1 MSKSFKKLVAI
12 VSAIAMVIAGI
23 TVQPQT
29 ANAAEALEWSE
40 LTDGLK
46 KATIKNTSTEEVRGV
61 EYKGFETDRS
71 WGGDSKWQGQAIVN
85 DVTVEAGQA
94 YKVSLDVSS
103 TPAKKILVQTLS
115 GGEYVEKE
123 YDTTV
128 GHIEQTFAAN
138 NDKVNIVVA
147 FGSFSDDEVGTYD
160 VSISNLKLEKTE
172 KSEEQIEK
180 ERVEALLTGDE
191 NIAKGKTAF
200 SNSVKETGY
209 QPEEA
214 FDGNLG
220 SRYAA
225 ESYESGVTLGVDLG
239 KTYKVSSVAFKWE
252 GAYATE
258 YNIQVSK
265 DGKAYDTVKTMTAD
279 KAETIEV
286 PLDEAVE
293 ARYVRIECV
302 KNAINYGYSLWEMG
316 VYGTEVA
323 EVETTTPVVEPG
335 TVETTTPAKQDE
347 TTTPA
352 PVVPTVPVA
361 AEKDWS
367 AEDFIGSTD
376 ATYNDTYKA
385 IKDGAINEIVNIQKA
400 DDTLGLYVSFADA
413 DFGTITVN
421 GKAADIKVAG
431 AGIWFKL
438 SNFTDMYSDVVI
450 TNGAGTV
457 KATLYVYNK
466 NGVDNSKKDD
476 ETTTPAKPT
485 VAPTTANGN
494 VDESI
499 KAPEGLVHA
508 PGEGLPYHFAWAA
521 VDGADGY
528 NVYIDGVYVTKVTEN
543 VADLD
548 ASMFTKGAGEYT
560 VGVATV
566 KENKTSAIT
575 SIKYTYAGSGQPA
588 TTKVSVTTTV
598 APVATTVAPVITTV
612 APVTTPS
619 VPGQDVDESIK
630 APEGLVWAGNANLPY
645 YFAWAKADGIDSYNV
660 YVDGTLVANVVDGS
674 VNLNESVFTKGS
686 GEYAIGIAAVKGNK
700 TSVITSIKY
709 TYAGSGQ
716 PATTKAPEP
725 STAKPTDVTVAPT
738 APGQDVD
745 ESIKAPEGLVWAG
758 NANLPYY
765 FAWAPVVGVDSYNV
779 YVDGVYATNVNGNSV
794 NLEKSVFTKGSGEYT
809 VGVAAVKGNK
819 VSNITSVKYT
829 YTGDG
834 AITTTKAPEAQ
845 PTAAP
850 TTVAPTAKPTVAP
863 TTAKPTTKPKETT
876 TIDFTTDSSIEKP
889 FGLDVSQASVGYV
902 NVVWGRGTID
912 CYNVYVD
919 GERRRTGISAQALK
933 LPVYTEGTH
942 TIAITTVVGKR
953 ESERLEA
960 QIQITGTGEKETEPE
975 TCPEELKPQLKENV
989 PLRDDR
995 IAIEL
1000 NNKTNG
1006 KYSDSEIYWC
1016 IVGNNAN
1023 NQLCYM
1029 DKDGNMIPASE
1040 SLNTVEVNGTKYAN
1054 IYHTL
1059 AESDHVYAPT
1069 IRSGR
1074 MYLSYGKPVYVKF
1087 VGSTG
1092 YAGPDL
1098 NNPGDVNAN
1107 TLFEFAEFTIE
1118 GKHYWGN
1125 TTRVDYFCFPMVT
1138 RLIGGSL
1145 YGGYDNVVGDVGTRD
1160 EIFNAFKNEVPNEYK
1175 SLVRD
1180 DRIIAPCKS
1189 TFNVG
1194 KINGNYFDNYI
1205 NEFWNKYANEDLRF
1219 SSESGRFVGR
1229 VVGNQ
1234 MRFTREGDSTVY
1246 YVDKPN
1252 TQEVLEG
1259 KGAFDRGNGVEK
1271 AIEAQLCAA
1280 FNRGVA
1286 TEPENWYTPSKYY
1299 KNSVS
1304 NFYAGFFHE
1313 HSVLGKAYGFCYDDV
1328 NDQST
1333 LLQYDKADALVID
1346 LKW

>member
-239 KTYKVSSVAFKWE
+239 KTNKVSSVAFKWE

-335 TVETTTPAKQDE
+335 TVETTTPAKQDETTTPAKQDE

-485 VAPTTANGN
+485 VAPTT
-494 VDESI
+494 V
-499 KAPEGLVHA
+499 AP
-508 PGEGLPYHFAWAA
+508 
-521 VDGADGY
+521 
-528 NVYIDGVYVTKVTEN
+528 
-543 VADLD
+543 
-548 ASMFTKGAGEYT
+548 
-560 VGVATV
+560 
-566 KENKTSAIT
+566 
-575 SIKYTYAGSGQPA
+575 
-588 TTKVSVTTTV
+588 TTV
-598 APVATTVAPVITTV
+598 APTTVAPTTV
-612 APVTTPS
+612 APT
-619 VPGQDVDESIK
+619 
-630 APEGLVWAGNANLPY
+630 
-645 YFAWAKADGIDSYNV
+645 
-660 YVDGTLVANVVDGS
+660 
-674 VNLNESVFTKGS
+674 
-686 GEYAIGIAAVKGNK
+686 
-700 TSVITSIKY
+700 
-709 TYAGSGQ
+709 
-716 PATTKAPEP
+716 
-725 STAKPTDVTVAPT
+725 TVAPT
-738 APGQDVD
+738 AKPT
-745 ESIKAPEGLVWAG
+745 E
-758 NANLPYY
+758 
-765 FAWAPVVGVDSYNV
+765 
-779 YVDGVYATNVNGNSV
+779 T
-794 NLEKSVFTKGSGEYT
+794 
-809 VGVAAVKGNK
+809 
-819 VSNITSVKYT
+819 
-829 YTGDG
+829 
-834 AITTTKAPEAQ
+834 
-845 PTAAP
+845 PTAKP
-850 TTVAPTAKPTVAP
+850 TVAPTAKPTVAP
-863 TTAKPTTKPKETT
+863 TTKAISTTAVPATVKKTTVKATAKKLSSNKVKLSVKKVAGASKYAVQISTTKNFKKVVAKKTSKKAV
-876 TIDFTTDSSIEKP
+876 FTVKSKKLK
-889 FGLDVSQASVGYV
+889 GKKKLYV
-902 NVVWGRGTID
+902 RVK
-912 CYNVYVD
+912 VYKKV
-919 GERRRTGISAQALK
+919 
-933 LPVYTEGTH
+933 
-942 TIAITTVVGKR
+942 
-953 ESERLEA
+953 
-960 QIQITGTGEKETEPE
+960 
-975 TCPEELKPQLKENV
+975 
-989 PLRDDR
+989 
-995 IAIEL
+995 
-1000 NNKTNG
+1000 NG
-1006 KYSDSEIYWC
+1006 KT
-1016 IVGNNAN
+1016 V
-1023 NQLCYM
+1023 
-1029 DKDGNMIPASE
+1029 ASQW
-1040 SLNTVEVNGTKYAN
+1040 SKATK
-1054 IYHTL
+1054 
-1059 AESDHVYAPT
+1059 
-1069 IRSGR
+1069 IR
-1074 MYLSYGKPVYVKF
+1074 
-1087 VGSTG
+1087 
-1092 YAGPDL
+1092 
-1098 NNPGDVNAN
+1098 
-1107 TLFEFAEFTIE
+1107 
-1118 GKHYWGN
+1118 
-1125 TTRVDYFCFPMVT
+1125 
-1138 RLIGGSL
+1138 
-1145 YGGYDNVVGDVGTRD
+1145 
-1160 EIFNAFKNEVPNEYK
+1160 
-1175 SLVRD
+1175 
-1180 DRIIAPCKS
+1180 
-1189 TFNVG
+1189 
-1194 KINGNYFDNYI
+1194 
-1205 NEFWNKYANEDLRF
+1205 
-1219 SSESGRFVGR
+1219 
-1229 VVGNQ
+1229 
-1234 MRFTREGDSTVY
+1234 
-1246 YVDKPN
+1246 
-1252 TQEVLEG
+1252 
-1259 KGAFDRGNGVEK
+1259 
-1271 AIEAQLCAA
+1271 
-1280 FNRGVA
+1280 
-1286 TEPENWYTPSKYY
+1286 
-1299 KNSVS
+1299 
-1304 NFYAGFFHE
+1304 
-1313 HSVLGKAYGFCYDDV
+1313 
-1328 NDQST
+1328 
-1333 LLQYDKADALVID
+1333 
-1346 LKW
+1346 LKK

>member
-71 WGGDSKWQGQAIVN
+71 WGGDSKWQGQAMVK

-138 NDKVNIVVA
+138 NDKVNIIVA

-200 SNSVKETGY
+200 SNSVQETGY

-225 ESYESGVTLGVDLG
+225 ASYESGVTLGVDLG

-302 KNAINYGYSLWEMG
+302 KNALNYGYSLWEMG

-352 PVVPTVPVA
+352 KQDETTTPAPVVPTVPTA

-485 VAPTTANGN
+485 VAPTT
-494 VDESI
+494 V
-499 KAPEGLVHA
+499 AP
-508 PGEGLPYHFAWAA
+508 
-521 VDGADGY
+521 
-528 NVYIDGVYVTKVTEN
+528 
-543 VADLD
+543 
-548 ASMFTKGAGEYT
+548 
-560 VGVATV
+560 
-566 KENKTSAIT
+566 
-575 SIKYTYAGSGQPA
+575 
-588 TTKVSVTTTV
+588 TTV
-598 APVATTVAPVITTV
+598 APTTVAPTTV
-612 APVTTPS
+612 APT
-619 VPGQDVDESIK
+619 
-630 APEGLVWAGNANLPY
+630 
-645 YFAWAKADGIDSYNV
+645 
-660 YVDGTLVANVVDGS
+660 
-674 VNLNESVFTKGS
+674 
-686 GEYAIGIAAVKGNK
+686 
-700 TSVITSIKY
+700 
-709 TYAGSGQ
+709 
-716 PATTKAPEP
+716 
-725 STAKPTDVTVAPT
+725 TVAPT
-738 APGQDVD
+738 TVTPTTVAPTTV
-745 ESIKAPEGLVWAG
+745 AP
-758 NANLPYY
+758 
-765 FAWAPVVGVDSYNV
+765 
-779 YVDGVYATNVNGNSV
+779 T
-794 NLEKSVFTKGSGEYT
+794 T
-809 VGVAAVKGNK
+809 V
-819 VSNITSVKYT
+819 TP
-829 YTGDG
+829 
-834 AITTTKAPEAQ
+834 TTV
-845 PTAAP
+845 AP

-863 TTAKPTTKPKETT
+863 TTVAPTAKPTVAP
-876 TIDFTTDSSIEKP
+876 
-889 FGLDVSQASVGYV
+889 
-902 NVVWGRGTID
+902 
-912 CYNVYVD
+912 
-919 GERRRTGISAQALK
+919 
-933 LPVYTEGTH
+933 
-942 TIAITTVVGKR
+942 TTVAPTTVAPTTKAISTTAVPTTVKKTTVKKTTVKATAKKLSSNKVKLSVKKVAGASKYAVQISTTKNFKKVVAKKTSKKAVFTVKSKKLKGKKKLYVR
-953 ESERLEA
+953 V
-960 QIQITGTGEKETEPE
+960 KVY
-975 TCPEELKPQLKENV
+975 KKV
-989 PLRDDR
+989 
-995 IAIEL
+995 
-1000 NNKTNG
+1000 NG
-1006 KYSDSEIYWC
+1006 KT
-1016 IVGNNAN
+1016 V
-1023 NQLCYM
+1023 
-1029 DKDGNMIPASE
+1029 ASQW
-1040 SLNTVEVNGTKYAN
+1040 SKATK
-1054 IYHTL
+1054 
-1059 AESDHVYAPT
+1059 
-1069 IRSGR
+1069 IR
-1074 MYLSYGKPVYVKF
+1074 
-1087 VGSTG
+1087 
-1092 YAGPDL
+1092 
-1098 NNPGDVNAN
+1098 
-1107 TLFEFAEFTIE
+1107 
-1118 GKHYWGN
+1118 
-1125 TTRVDYFCFPMVT
+1125 
-1138 RLIGGSL
+1138 
-1145 YGGYDNVVGDVGTRD
+1145 
-1160 EIFNAFKNEVPNEYK
+1160 
-1175 SLVRD
+1175 
-1180 DRIIAPCKS
+1180 
-1189 TFNVG
+1189 
-1194 KINGNYFDNYI
+1194 
-1205 NEFWNKYANEDLRF
+1205 
-1219 SSESGRFVGR
+1219 
-1229 VVGNQ
+1229 
-1234 MRFTREGDSTVY
+1234 
-1246 YVDKPN
+1246 
-1252 TQEVLEG
+1252 
-1259 KGAFDRGNGVEK
+1259 
-1271 AIEAQLCAA
+1271 
-1280 FNRGVA
+1280 
-1286 TEPENWYTPSKYY
+1286 
-1299 KNSVS
+1299 
-1304 NFYAGFFHE
+1304 
-1313 HSVLGKAYGFCYDDV
+1313 
-1328 NDQST
+1328 
-1333 LLQYDKADALVID
+1333 
-1346 LKW
+1346 LKK

>member
-71 WGGDSKWQGQAIVN
+71 WGGDSKWQGQAMVK

-138 NDKVNIVVA
+138 NDKVNIIVA

-200 SNSVKETGY
+200 SNSVQETGY

-225 ESYESGVTLGVDLG
+225 ASYESGVTLGVDLG

-302 KNAINYGYSLWEMG
+302 KNALNYGYSLWEMG

-352 PVVPTVPVA
+352 KQDETTTPAPVVPTVPTA

-485 VAPTTANGN
+485 VAPTT
-494 VDESI
+494 V
-499 KAPEGLVHA
+499 AP
-508 PGEGLPYHFAWAA
+508 
-521 VDGADGY
+521 
-528 NVYIDGVYVTKVTEN
+528 
-543 VADLD
+543 
-548 ASMFTKGAGEYT
+548 
-560 VGVATV
+560 
-566 KENKTSAIT
+566 
-575 SIKYTYAGSGQPA
+575 
-588 TTKVSVTTTV
+588 TTV
-598 APVATTVAPVITTV
+598 APTTVAPTTV
-612 APVTTPS
+612 APT
-619 VPGQDVDESIK
+619 
-630 APEGLVWAGNANLPY
+630 
-645 YFAWAKADGIDSYNV
+645 
-660 YVDGTLVANVVDGS
+660 
-674 VNLNESVFTKGS
+674 
-686 GEYAIGIAAVKGNK
+686 
-700 TSVITSIKY
+700 
-709 TYAGSGQ
+709 
-716 PATTKAPEP
+716 
-725 STAKPTDVTVAPT
+725 TVAPT
-738 APGQDVD
+738 TVAPTTV
-745 ESIKAPEGLVWAG
+745 AP
-758 NANLPYY
+758 
-765 FAWAPVVGVDSYNV
+765 
-779 YVDGVYATNVNGNSV
+779 T
-794 NLEKSVFTKGSGEYT
+794 T
-809 VGVAAVKGNK
+809 V
-819 VSNITSVKYT
+819 TP
-829 YTGDG
+829 
-834 AITTTKAPEAQ
+834 TTV
-845 PTAAP
+845 AP

-863 TTAKPTTKPKETT
+863 TTVAPTAKPTVAPTTKAISTT
-876 TIDFTTDSSIEKP
+876 AVP
-889 FGLDVSQASVGYV
+889 
-902 NVVWGRGTID
+902 
-912 CYNVYVD
+912 
-919 GERRRTGISAQALK
+919 
-933 LPVYTEGTH
+933 
-942 TIAITTVVGKR
+942 TTVKKTTVKKTTVKATAKKLSSNKVKLSVKKVAGASKYAVQISTTKNFKKVVAKKTSKKAVFTVKSKKLKGKKKLYVR
-953 ESERLEA
+953 V
-960 QIQITGTGEKETEPE
+960 KVY
-975 TCPEELKPQLKENV
+975 KKV
-989 PLRDDR
+989 
-995 IAIEL
+995 
-1000 NNKTNG
+1000 NG
-1006 KYSDSEIYWC
+1006 KT
-1016 IVGNNAN
+1016 V
-1023 NQLCYM
+1023 
-1029 DKDGNMIPASE
+1029 ASQW
-1040 SLNTVEVNGTKYAN
+1040 SKATK
-1054 IYHTL
+1054 
-1059 AESDHVYAPT
+1059 
-1069 IRSGR
+1069 IR
-1074 MYLSYGKPVYVKF
+1074 
-1087 VGSTG
+1087 
-1092 YAGPDL
+1092 
-1098 NNPGDVNAN
+1098 
-1107 TLFEFAEFTIE
+1107 
-1118 GKHYWGN
+1118 
-1125 TTRVDYFCFPMVT
+1125 
-1138 RLIGGSL
+1138 
-1145 YGGYDNVVGDVGTRD
+1145 
-1160 EIFNAFKNEVPNEYK
+1160 
-1175 SLVRD
+1175 
-1180 DRIIAPCKS
+1180 
-1189 TFNVG
+1189 
-1194 KINGNYFDNYI
+1194 
-1205 NEFWNKYANEDLRF
+1205 
-1219 SSESGRFVGR
+1219 
-1229 VVGNQ
+1229 
-1234 MRFTREGDSTVY
+1234 
-1246 YVDKPN
+1246 
-1252 TQEVLEG
+1252 
-1259 KGAFDRGNGVEK
+1259 
-1271 AIEAQLCAA
+1271 
-1280 FNRGVA
+1280 
-1286 TEPENWYTPSKYY
+1286 
-1299 KNSVS
+1299 
-1304 NFYAGFFHE
+1304 
-1313 HSVLGKAYGFCYDDV
+1313 
-1328 NDQST
+1328 
-1333 LLQYDKADALVID
+1333 
-1346 LKW
+1346 LKK

>member
-71 WGGDSKWQGQAIVN
+71 WGGDSKWQGQAMVK

-138 NDKVNIVVA
+138 NDKVNIIVA

-200 SNSVKETGY
+200 SNSVQETGY

-225 ESYESGVTLGVDLG
+225 ASYESGVTLGVDLG

-302 KNAINYGYSLWEMG
+302 KNALNYGYSLWEMG

-352 PVVPTVPVA
+352 KQDETTTPAPVVPTVPTA

-485 VAPTTANGN
+485 VAPTT
-494 VDESI
+494 V
-499 KAPEGLVHA
+499 AP
-508 PGEGLPYHFAWAA
+508 
-521 VDGADGY
+521 
-528 NVYIDGVYVTKVTEN
+528 
-543 VADLD
+543 
-548 ASMFTKGAGEYT
+548 
-560 VGVATV
+560 
-566 KENKTSAIT
+566 
-575 SIKYTYAGSGQPA
+575 
-588 TTKVSVTTTV
+588 TTV
-598 APVATTVAPVITTV
+598 APTTVAPTTV
-612 APVTTPS
+612 APT
-619 VPGQDVDESIK
+619 
-630 APEGLVWAGNANLPY
+630 
-645 YFAWAKADGIDSYNV
+645 
-660 YVDGTLVANVVDGS
+660 
-674 VNLNESVFTKGS
+674 
-686 GEYAIGIAAVKGNK
+686 
-700 TSVITSIKY
+700 
-709 TYAGSGQ
+709 
-716 PATTKAPEP
+716 
-725 STAKPTDVTVAPT
+725 TVAPT
-738 APGQDVD
+738 TVAPTTV
-745 ESIKAPEGLVWAG
+745 APTTV
-758 NANLPYY
+758 
-765 FAWAPVVGVDSYNV
+765 AP
-779 YVDGVYATNVNGNSV
+779 T
-794 NLEKSVFTKGSGEYT
+794 T
-809 VGVAAVKGNK
+809 V
-819 VSNITSVKYT
+819 TP
-829 YTGDG
+829 
-834 AITTTKAPEAQ
+834 TTV
-845 PTAAP
+845 AP

-863 TTAKPTTKPKETT
+863 TTVAPTAKPTVAP
-876 TIDFTTDSSIEKP
+876 
-889 FGLDVSQASVGYV
+889 
-902 NVVWGRGTID
+902 
-912 CYNVYVD
+912 
-919 GERRRTGISAQALK
+919 
-933 LPVYTEGTH
+933 
-942 TIAITTVVGKR
+942 TTVAPTTKAISTTAVPTTVKKTTVKKTTVKATAKKLSSNKVKLSVKKVAGASKYAVQISTTKNFKKVVAKKTSKKAVFTVKSKKLKGKKKLYVR
-953 ESERLEA
+953 V
-960 QIQITGTGEKETEPE
+960 KVY
-975 TCPEELKPQLKENV
+975 KKV
-989 PLRDDR
+989 
-995 IAIEL
+995 
-1000 NNKTNG
+1000 NG
-1006 KYSDSEIYWC
+1006 KT
-1016 IVGNNAN
+1016 V
-1023 NQLCYM
+1023 
-1029 DKDGNMIPASE
+1029 ASQW
-1040 SLNTVEVNGTKYAN
+1040 SKATK
-1054 IYHTL
+1054 
-1059 AESDHVYAPT
+1059 
-1069 IRSGR
+1069 IR
-1074 MYLSYGKPVYVKF
+1074 
-1087 VGSTG
+1087 
-1092 YAGPDL
+1092 
-1098 NNPGDVNAN
+1098 
-1107 TLFEFAEFTIE
+1107 
-1118 GKHYWGN
+1118 
-1125 TTRVDYFCFPMVT
+1125 
-1138 RLIGGSL
+1138 
-1145 YGGYDNVVGDVGTRD
+1145 
-1160 EIFNAFKNEVPNEYK
+1160 
-1175 SLVRD
+1175 
-1180 DRIIAPCKS
+1180 
-1189 TFNVG
+1189 
-1194 KINGNYFDNYI
+1194 
-1205 NEFWNKYANEDLRF
+1205 
-1219 SSESGRFVGR
+1219 
-1229 VVGNQ
+1229 
-1234 MRFTREGDSTVY
+1234 
-1246 YVDKPN
+1246 
-1252 TQEVLEG
+1252 
-1259 KGAFDRGNGVEK
+1259 
-1271 AIEAQLCAA
+1271 
-1280 FNRGVA
+1280 
-1286 TEPENWYTPSKYY
+1286 
-1299 KNSVS
+1299 
-1304 NFYAGFFHE
+1304 
-1313 HSVLGKAYGFCYDDV
+1313 
-1328 NDQST
+1328 
-1333 LLQYDKADALVID
+1333 
-1346 LKW
+1346 LKK

>member
-485 VAPTTANGN
+485 VAPTT
-494 VDESI
+494 V
-499 KAPEGLVHA
+499 AP
-508 PGEGLPYHFAWAA
+508 
-521 VDGADGY
+521 
-528 NVYIDGVYVTKVTEN
+528 
-543 VADLD
+543 
-548 ASMFTKGAGEYT
+548 
-560 VGVATV
+560 
-566 KENKTSAIT
+566 
-575 SIKYTYAGSGQPA
+575 
-588 TTKVSVTTTV
+588 TTV
-598 APVATTVAPVITTV
+598 APTTVAPTTV
-612 APVTTPS
+612 APTT
-619 VPGQDVDESIK
+619 V
-630 APEGLVWAGNANLPY
+630 APTTVAPTTVAPP
-645 YFAWAKADGIDSYNV
+645 AKP
-660 YVDGTLVANVVDGS
+660 T
-674 VNLNESVFTKGS
+674 ET
-686 GEYAIGIAAVKGNK
+686 
-700 TSVITSIKY
+700 
-709 TYAGSGQ
+709 
-716 PATTKAPEP
+716 P
-725 STAKPTDVTVAPT
+725 TAKPTETPT
-738 APGQDVD
+738 AKP
-745 ESIKAPEGLVWAG
+745 
-758 NANLPYY
+758 
-765 FAWAPVVGVDSYNV
+765 
-779 YVDGVYATNVNGNSV
+779 
-794 NLEKSVFTKGSGEYT
+794 
-809 VGVAAVKGNK
+809 
-819 VSNITSVKYT
+819 
-829 YTGDG
+829 
-834 AITTTKAPEAQ
+834 
-845 PTAAP
+845 
-850 TTVAPTAKPTVAP
+850 TVAPTAKPTVAP
-863 TTAKPTTKPKETT
+863 TTKAISTTAVPATVKKTTVKATAKKLSSNKVKLSVKKVAGASKYAVQISTTKNFKKVVAKKTSKKAV
-876 TIDFTTDSSIEKP
+876 FTVKSKKLK
-889 FGLDVSQASVGYV
+889 GKKKLYV
-902 NVVWGRGTID
+902 RVK
-912 CYNVYVD
+912 VYKKV
-919 GERRRTGISAQALK
+919 
-933 LPVYTEGTH
+933 
-942 TIAITTVVGKR
+942 
-953 ESERLEA
+953 
-960 QIQITGTGEKETEPE
+960 
-975 TCPEELKPQLKENV
+975 
-989 PLRDDR
+989 
-995 IAIEL
+995 
-1000 NNKTNG
+1000 NG
-1006 KYSDSEIYWC
+1006 KT
-1016 IVGNNAN
+1016 V
-1023 NQLCYM
+1023 
-1029 DKDGNMIPASE
+1029 ASQW
-1040 SLNTVEVNGTKYAN
+1040 SKATK
-1054 IYHTL
+1054 
-1059 AESDHVYAPT
+1059 
-1069 IRSGR
+1069 IR
-1074 MYLSYGKPVYVKF
+1074 
-1087 VGSTG
+1087 
-1092 YAGPDL
+1092 
-1098 NNPGDVNAN
+1098 
-1107 TLFEFAEFTIE
+1107 
-1118 GKHYWGN
+1118 
-1125 TTRVDYFCFPMVT
+1125 
-1138 RLIGGSL
+1138 
-1145 YGGYDNVVGDVGTRD
+1145 
-1160 EIFNAFKNEVPNEYK
+1160 
-1175 SLVRD
+1175 
-1180 DRIIAPCKS
+1180 
-1189 TFNVG
+1189 
-1194 KINGNYFDNYI
+1194 
-1205 NEFWNKYANEDLRF
+1205 
-1219 SSESGRFVGR
+1219 
-1229 VVGNQ
+1229 
-1234 MRFTREGDSTVY
+1234 
-1246 YVDKPN
+1246 
-1252 TQEVLEG
+1252 
-1259 KGAFDRGNGVEK
+1259 
-1271 AIEAQLCAA
+1271 
-1280 FNRGVA
+1280 
-1286 TEPENWYTPSKYY
+1286 
-1299 KNSVS
+1299 
-1304 NFYAGFFHE
+1304 
-1313 HSVLGKAYGFCYDDV
+1313 
-1328 NDQST
+1328 
-1333 LLQYDKADALVID
+1333 
-1346 LKW
+1346 LKK